1 MQLNARNFFK
11 FIFKNLA
18 TFVCFDGILI
28 GMKIFETKK
37 YIYTEYKPEH
47 ITNLENAEVPYQ
59 IRDEH
64 LFFGFSIKE
73 GYLRWS
79 ALGEIIVIST
89 IIYTFFLK

>member
-1 MQLNARNFFK
+1 MQSNARDFFK

-18 TFVCFDGILI
+18 MFVCFAGIII
-28 GMKIFETKK
+28 GMKIFETQK
-37 YIYTEYKPEH
+37 YIYTEYKDEH
-47 ITNLENAEVPYQ
+47 IINLKKADVPYQ
-59 IRDEH
+59 IKNEI

>member
-1 MQLNARNFFK
+1 M
-11 FIFKNLA
+11 
-18 TFVCFDGILI
+18 FVCFDGILI
-28 GMKIFETKK
+28 GMKIFETQK

>member
-1 MQLNARNFFK
+1 M
-11 FIFKNLA
+11 
-18 TFVCFDGILI
+18 FVCFDGILI
-28 GMKIFETKK
+28 GMKIFETQK

-47 ITNLENAEVPYQ
+47 ITKLENDEVPYQ
-59 IRDEH
+59 IRREII
-64 LFFGFSIKE
+64 FFGFSIKE

>member
-1 MQLNARNFFK
+1 M
-11 FIFKNLA
+11 
-18 TFVCFDGILI
+18 FVCFDGILI
-28 GMKIFETKK
+28 GMKIFETQK

-47 ITNLENAEVPYQ
+47 ITKLENDEVPYQ
-59 IRDEH
+59 IRREI

-73 GYLRWS
+73 GDLRWS

>member
-1 MQLNARNFFK
+1 M
-11 FIFKNLA
+11 
-18 TFVCFDGILI
+18 FVCFDGILI
-28 GMKIFETKK
+28 GMKIFETQK

-47 ITNLENAEVPYQ
+47 ITKLENDVVPYQ
-59 IRDEH
+59 IRREI

>member
-1 MQLNARNFFK
+1 M
-11 FIFKNLA
+11 
-18 TFVCFDGILI
+18 FVCFDGILI
-28 GMKIFETKK
+28 GMKIFETQK

-47 ITNLENAEVPYQ
+47 ITKLENDEVPYQ
-59 IRDEH
+59 IRREI